1 MKNFNLSAWSLNH
14 QGLILYFMIALTL
27 AGVYAYQNL
36 GQAEDPEFTIKV
48 MVLRT
53 FWPGATASE
62 VEQQVT
68 DRLEKKLQEVPWLD
82 HIRSYS
88 KPGESVVFV
97 ELKDFTP
104 PNEVPEAWYQVRKK
118 VQDVRHTLPASA
130 QGPFFNDEFGDTF
143 GIIYAFTTDGL
154 SHAELRNY
162 VDGVR
167 QELLRIPE
175 VEKVDLHGVQKEKI
189 FIEISNTKLAT
200 LGISPIEIFRTL
212 QEQNEMSPAGNLET
226 PSDKIRLRVS
236 GDFDSVDSIREIG
249 IRANDRLFRLGDI
262 THVYRGYADP
272 PGMKLRFKGEEAI
285 GLAISMADGGD
296 IISLGETLKTEMARI
311 TADLPIGID
320 VHRIANQP
328 EVVQSSIQ
336 EFLKV
341 LAEAVAIVLLVS
353 FLSLGGRTG
362 LVVAL
367 SIPLVLGVT
376 FLMMMLLEIDMQRIS
391 LGALIIALGLLVD
404 DAMIAVEMM
413 SAKMEQGWDRIK
425 AASFAYTSTAFPM
438 LTGTLITVA
447 GFLPVGFARSSAGEY
462 TFSIF
467 SVVTIA
473 LLVSWVVAVLFIPY
487 LGTKLLPDF
496 SKHESHSSDELYQ
509 KPFYARFRQLVTWC
523 IDWRK
528 TVILL
533 TLITFGLSLA
543 GFQLVQKQFFPS
555 SNRPELIV
563 DLWLPQGASITAT
576 ELQVKAFEKHLQD
589 DPAIENYVAYVGG
602 GSPRFYLPLN
612 QEMQHDNLAQ
622 FVILTQN
629 NQVREEVLERL
640 TQLLNE
646 GFFNIRGRVKRL
658 QNGPPVG
665 YPIQY
670 RVSGTDNEQLRRIAT
685 EVSKT
690 VADNPWTRNVNQNW
704 NELGKVIQLEIDQN
718 KARILGISSQE
729 LSTSLN
735 TVFSGLAVT
744 HFRERNRLIEVIAR
758 AEKGDR
764 DKPEQLLDLVIPT
777 PSGHS
782 VPLSQLVTVRYD
794 QEEPII
800 WRRNRF
806 PTITIRADIAGGMQ
820 APVVAS
826 QITPLLDPIK
836 QSLPSGYTIEIGGT
850 VESSAK
856 AEASIA
862 AVMPWAVM
870 VVITILMI
878 QLQSFQRVILVLLTA
893 PLGLIGVTISLLA
906 SGVPFGFVA
915 TLGVIALSGMIM
927 RNSVILVDQ
936 IEQDISE
943 GMSPYSAVIESTVR
957 RFRPIVL
964 TAAAAVLAM
973 IPLSQSNFWAPMAIS
988 IMGGLIA
995 ATVLTLLFLPAL
1007 YAAWFRVKQPETE

>member
-1 MKNFNLSAWSLNH
+1 MKHFNLSAWALLH

-27 AGVYAYQNL
+27 AGIYAYQAL

-53 FWPGATASE
+53 FWPGATATE

-97 ELKDFTP
+97 ELQDFTP
-104 PNEVPEAWYQVRKK
+104 PKEVPDAWYQVRKK
-118 VQDVRHTLPASA
+118 TLDIRHTLPSSV

-143 GIIYAFTTDGL
+143 GIIYAFTADGL
-154 SHAELRNY
+154 NHAELRNY

-167 QELLRIPE
+167 QEILRIPA
-175 VEKVDLHGVQKEKI
+175 VEKVDLHGVQKQKI
-189 FIEISNTKLAT
+189 FIEMSNTKLAT
-200 LGISPIEIFRTL
+200 LGINPLQIFQTL
-212 QEQNEMSPAGNLET
+212 QQQNEMSPAGSLET

-236 GDFDSVDSIREIG
+236 GDFDSVESLREIG
-249 IRANDRLFRLGDI
+249 IRANNRLFRLGDI
-262 THVYRGYADP
+262 THIYRGYADP
-272 PGMKLRFKGEEAI
+272 PKMKLRYRGEEAI

-296 IISLGETLKTEMARI
+296 IIALGKTLEQEMQRI
-311 TADLPIGID
+311 VGDLPIGID
-320 VHRIANQP
+320 VHNVANQP
-328 EVVQSSIQ
+328 KVVQSSIQ

-353 FLSLGGRTG
+353 FLSLGVRTG

-376 FLMMMLLEIDMQRIS
+376 FLFMLLFGIDMQRIS

-413 SAKMEQGWDRIK
+413 AAKMEQGWDRFK

-487 LGTKLLPDF
+487 LGTKLLPNY
-496 SKHESHSSDELYQ
+496 SKRKHPSEDKLYQ
-509 KPFYARFRQLVTWC
+509 KPFYTRFRKVVTWC
-523 IDWRK
+523 VNWRK
-528 TVILL
+528 TVI
-533 TLITFGLSLA
+533 TITVFTFGLSLA
-543 GFQLVQKQFFPS
+543 GFQLVQQQFFPS
-555 SNRPELIV
+555 SNRPELMV
-563 DLWLPQGASITAT
+563 DLWLPQSASISAT
-576 ELQVKAFEKHLQD
+576 ESQVKAFEKHLQS
-589 DPAIENYVAYVGG
+589 DPGVVNYVAYVGG

-612 QEMQHDNLAQ
+612 QEMQHNNLAQ
-622 FVILTQN
+622 FVIMTKD
-629 NQVREEVLERL
+629 NQVREAVYERL
-640 TQLLNE
+640 NKTLDE

-670 RVSGTDNEQLRRIAT
+670 RISGTENQQLRKIAT
-685 EVSKT
+685 EVAKVVS
-690 VADNPWTRNVNQNW
+690 DNPWTQNVNQNW
-704 NELGKVIQLEIDQN
+704 NELSKVIRLEIDQN
-718 KARILGISSQE
+718 KARVLGISSQE
-729 LSTSLN
+729 LSASLN
-735 TVFSGLAVT
+735 TILSGLTVT
-744 HFRERNRLIEVIAR
+744 QFRANNRLIDVIAR
-758 AEKGDR
+758 SEASDR
-764 DKPEQLLDLVIPT
+764 DKPELLLDTAIPT
-777 PSGHS
+777 TSGRS
-782 VPLSQLVTVRYD
+782 IPLSQLVSIQYD

-806 PTITIRADIAGGMQ
+806 PTITVRADIAGGLQ
-820 APVVAS
+820 APVVAA
-826 QITPLLDPIK
+826 QITPKLAAIK
-836 QSLPSGYTIEIGGT
+836 ASLPSGYSIEIGGT

-856 AEASIA
+856 AQASIN
-862 AVMPWAVM
+862 AVLPWAM
-870 VVITILMI
+870 TAVITILMI

-893 PLGLIGVTISLLA
+893 PLGIIGVTIALLA
-906 SGVPFGFVA
+906 FNVPFGFVA

-936 IEQDISE
+936 IEQDIIS
-943 GMSPYSAVIESTVR
+943 GLSPHAAIIEATVR

-988 IMGGLIA
+988 IMGGLIV
-995 ATVLTLLFLPAL
+995 ATLLTLCFLPAL
-1007 YAAWFRVKQPETE
+1007 YAAWFRVKSTK

>member
-1 MKNFNLSAWSLNH
+1 MKHINLSAWALTH

-27 AGVYAYQNL
+27 AGIYAYQNL

-48 MVLRT
+48 MVIQS
-53 FWPGATASE
+53 FWPGATATE
-62 VEQQVT
+62 VEHQVT

-82 HIRSYS
+82 HTRSYS
-88 KPGESVVFV
+88 KPGESMVFV
-97 ELKDFTP
+97 ELQDFTP
-104 PNEVPEAWYQVRKK
+104 PKQVPDAWYQVRKK
-118 VQDVRHTLPASA
+118 VQDMRHTLPSGVR
-130 QGPFFNDEFGDTF
+130 GPFFNDEFGDTF
-143 GIIYAFTTDGL
+143 GIIYAFTADGL
-154 SHAELRNY
+154 SHAELRNR

-167 QELLRIPE
+167 QEILRIPT
-175 VEKVDLHGVQKEKI
+175 VEKVDLHGGQEEKI
-189 FIEISNTKLAT
+189 FIEMSNTKLAT
-200 LGISPIEIFRTL
+200 LGISPLLIFKTL
-212 QEQNEMSPAGNLET
+212 QQQNEMSPAGSLET

-236 GDFDSVDSIREIG
+236 GDFDQVESLREIG
-249 IRANDRLFRLGDI
+249 IRANNRLFRLGDI
-262 THVYRGYADP
+262 THIYRGYTDP
-272 PGMKLRFKGEEAI
+272 PSMKLRYMGEEAI
-285 GLAISMADGGD
+285 GLAVSMADGGD
-296 IISLGETLKTEMARI
+296 IIALGETLEQEMVRI
-311 TADLPIGID
+311 ISDLPIGID
-320 VHRIANQP
+320 VHKVANQP
-328 EVVQSSIQ
+328 KVVQDSIQ

-367 SIPLVLGVT
+367 SIPLVLGIT
-376 FLMMMLLEIDMQRIS
+376 FLFMLLFDINMQRIS

-413 SAKMEQGWDRIK
+413 AAKMEQGWDRIK

-487 LGTKLLPDF
+487 LGTKLLPDY
-496 SKHESHSSDELYQ
+496 SKLPQHNEEELYQ
-509 KPFYARFRQLVTWC
+509 KPFYTRFRKIVIWC
-523 IDWRK
+523 VNWRK
-528 TVILL
+528 TVIFI
-533 TLITFGLSLA
+533 TLIVFGASIV
-543 GFQLVQKQFFPS
+543 GFQFVQKQFFPS
-555 SNRPELIV
+555 SNRPELMV
-563 DLWLPQGASITAT
+563 DLWLPKSASISAT
-576 ELQVKAFEKHLQD
+576 EAQVKAFEKHLQS
-589 DPAIENYVAYVGG
+589 DPGIENYVAYVGG

-612 QEMQHDNLAQ
+612 QEMKHDNLAQ
-622 FVILTQN
+622 FVILTKDN
-629 NQVREEVLERL
+629 KLREEVFERL
-640 TQLLNE
+640 SHTLEE

-670 RVSGTDNEQLRRIAT
+670 RVSGMDNQQLRKIAT
-685 EVSKT
+685 G
-690 VADNPWTRNVNQNW
+690 VARVVAENPWTQNVNQNW
-704 NELGKVIQLEIDQN
+704 NELSKVIRLEIDQN
-718 KARILGISSQE
+718 KARVLGISSQE
-729 LSTSLN
+729 LSISLN
-735 TVFSGLAVT
+735 TILSGLTVT
-744 HFRERNRLIEVIAR
+744 QFREKNRLIDVIAR
-758 AEKGDR
+758 SEAGDR
-764 DKPEQLLDLVIPT
+764 DKPELLLDTVIPT
-777 PSGHS
+777 STGRS
-782 VPLSQLVTVRYD
+782 IPLSQIATVRYV

-806 PTITIRADIAGGMQ
+806 PTITVRADITGGLQ
-820 APVVAS
+820 APVVAA
-826 QITPLLDPIK
+826 QITSELAEL
-836 QSLPSGYTIEIGGT
+836 SRNLPSGYSIEIGGT

-856 AEASIA
+856 AQASIR
-862 AVMPWAVM
+862 AVLPWAIM

-893 PLGLIGVTISLLA
+893 PLGIIGVTVALLA
-906 SGVPFGFVA
+906 FNVPFGFVS

-936 IEQDISE
+936 IEQDIVE
-943 GMSPYSAVIESTVR
+943 GYTPHAAIIEATVR

-988 IMGGLIA
+988 IMGGLIV
-995 ATVLTLLFLPAL
+995 ATLLTLCFLPAL
-1007 YAAWFRVKQPETE
+1007 YAAWFKVKQSS